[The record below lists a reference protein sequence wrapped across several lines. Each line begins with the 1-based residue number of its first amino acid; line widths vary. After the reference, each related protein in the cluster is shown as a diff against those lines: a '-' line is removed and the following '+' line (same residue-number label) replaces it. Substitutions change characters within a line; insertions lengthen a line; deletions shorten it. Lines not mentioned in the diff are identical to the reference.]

1 MYFLGGIIMNTE
13 IKKVMKEIAERFMGE
28 INGTYDTIDFDDRT
42 YITIETLQEEYEKY
56 KELEKQI
63 DDYIEENDLDDVIDS
78 EKIMN
83 HFNLNW
89 NYWFMSDQA
98 RLASFNKIIIYKI
111 ENNDIKRGV
120 FND

>member
-1 MYFLGGIIMNTE
+1 MNTE